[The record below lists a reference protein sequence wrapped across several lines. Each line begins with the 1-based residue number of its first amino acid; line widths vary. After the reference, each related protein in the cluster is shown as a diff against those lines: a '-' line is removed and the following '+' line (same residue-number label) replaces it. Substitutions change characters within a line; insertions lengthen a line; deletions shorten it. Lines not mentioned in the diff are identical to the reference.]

1 MVGCANAGGRAMT
14 TIDTDDSDVVTE
26 FLDPLTVRARTRI
39 GQTLKGK
46 WRLDVLLGVGGMAA
60 VYAAT
65 HRNGSRVAVKIL
77 HPELSTN
84 AEVRARFA
92 REGHAANA
100 VGHEGAV
107 KVIDDDVAEDGSL
120 YLVTELLDGETL
132 EDRRVRS
139 GGRLSEDEVLSVADQ
154 LLDVLAAAHA
164 RSVFHRDVK
173 PANIFLTRFGQL
185 KVLDFGIAHLREF
198 STGTLATKAGSAM
211 GTPAFMSPEQ
221 ARGLWSEVDGRSDL
235 WSVGAAMWQVLTGTL
250 VHNGRTANE
259 ELLSAMTKPAPPLA
273 SVLPDVSP
281 AVAHVVDRALSF
293 EKEKRWLS
301 AERMQEGVRRA
312 YHDRHG
318 TPITTAAKIAVP
330 ASVPNKTLAGAP
342 SVATPK
348 QPTTARPVASSLASL
363 KLLTLPSP
371 RQRRI
376 AAVAAG
382 AVILVAG
389 VWALS
394 AGHHGEPPTASSS
407 SSASTTGASHE
418 TAIIGPSQS
427 TAPPRTIAATELPTA
442 TARPAPTEPTPA
454 APAPPAVA
462 APRAIVPANPPAAPK
477 TTAAPSPPAPAQ
489 PPPAQVPAKPNCN
502 PPYVIDPATGKKHF
516 KVECL

>member
-1 MVGCANAGGRAMT
+1 MS

-84 AEVRARFA
+84 ADVRARFT

-139 GGRLSEDEVLSVADQ
+139 GGRLSEDEVLSVAHE

-164 RSVFHRDVK
+164 KGVVHRDIK
-173 PANIFLTRFGQL
+173 PANIFITRSGQL
-185 KVLDFGIAHLREF
+185 RVLDFGIAHLREF
-198 STGTLATKAGSAM
+198 STGTMATKAGSAM

-235 WSVGAAMWQVLTGTL
+235 WSVGATLWQSLTGQL
-250 VHNGRTANE
+250 VHEGRTANE
-259 ELLSAMTKPAPPLA
+259 ELLSAMTKLAPPLA
-273 SVLPDVSP
+273 SVLPNASP
-281 AVAHVVDRALSF
+281 AVAHLVDRALAF
-293 EKEKRWLS
+293 EREKRWLN
-301 AERMQEGVRRA
+301 AQRMQEGVRRA

-318 TPITTAAKIAVP
+318 SPITTAPKITVP
-330 ASVPNKTLAGAP
+330 ESVPNRTLGPTRSLTAA
-342 SVATPK
+342 K
-348 QPTTARPVASSLASL
+348 QPTTARPVASSQGGARVPTFS
-363 KLLTLPSP
+363 TPP
-371 RQRRI
+371 RRFV
-376 AAVAAG
+376 VAASAG
-382 AVILVAG
+382 VVVLVAG
-389 VWALS
+389 IWALS
-394 AGHHGEPPTASSS
+394 AAHRGEPTAASSS
-407 SSASTTGASHE
+407 PASAPAPHAATPESTTATAGSMTGALR
-418 TAIIGPSQS
+418 
-427 TAPPRTIAATELPTA
+427 APPSIAATELPKA
-442 TARPAPTEPTPA
+442 TEPPVEPTPA
-454 APAPPAVA
+454 A
-462 APRAIVPANPPAAPK
+462 
-477 TTAAPSPPAPAQ
+477 SE
-489 PPPAQVPAKPNCN
+489 PPPSLRQGLRCGARDARPSRR
-502 PPYVIDPATGKKHF
+502 
-516 KVECL
+516 L

>member
-1 MVGCANAGGRAMT
+1 MAST
-14 TIDTDDSDVVTE
+14 EHDDDPVTE
-26 FLDPLTVRARTRI
+26 LLDPLTVRVRSRV
-39 GQTLKGK
+39 GQTLRGK
-46 WRLDVLLGVGGMAA
+46 WRLDGLLGVGGMAA

-84 AEVRARFA
+84 AEVRTRFA

-100 VGHEGAV
+100 VGHDGAV

-132 EDRRVRS
+132 EDRRMRS
-139 GGRLSEDEVLSVADQ
+139 GGQLSEDEVLSVADQ

-164 RSVFHRDVK
+164 KGVFHRDVK
-173 PANIFLTRFGQL
+173 AANIFLTRSGQL
-185 KVLDFGIAHLREF
+185 KILDFGIAHLREF
-198 STGTLATKAGSAM
+198 STGTMATKAGSAM

-235 WSVGAAMWQVLTGTL
+235 WSVGATMWQSLTGTL
-250 VHNGRTANE
+250 VHDGRTANE

-281 AVAHVVDRALSF
+281 AVAHVVDRALAF

-318 TPITTAAKIAVP
+318 KPITTAPKMTVP
-330 ASVPNKTLAGAP
+330 ESVPNRTLGPTSSLASA
-342 SVATPK
+342 K
-348 QPTTARPVASSLASL
+348 RPTTARPVASSQGGARGP
-363 KLLTLPSP
+363 TLSDPP
-371 RQRRI
+371 RRLVV
-376 AAVAAG
+376 AMAAG
-382 AVILVAG
+382 VVVLVAG
-389 VWALS
+389 IWTVS
-394 AGHHGEPPTASSS
+394 TRHHGEPAAASPSLALA
-407 SSASTTGASHE
+407 SAATTE
-418 TAIIGPSQS
+418 
-427 TAPPRTIAATELPTA
+427 APPATPTVEGAPISNPPPTIAATDLPTA
-442 TARPAPTEPTPA
+442 A
-454 APAPPAVA
+454 APPAQPEP
-462 APRAIVPANPPAAPK
+462 APATATTRAIVPAPHAAVSPNPPAAPK
-477 TTAAPSPPAPAQ
+477 TTSAPPPPAPAE
-489 PPPAQVPAKPNCN
+489 PVPAPAPAKPNCN
-502 PPYVIDPATGKKHF
+502 PPYTIDPVTGKKHF